1 MDDKQQRDFVQLSLD
16 RLGKLKQV
24 RGPWESLWQDCT
36 DYVNPQRGDFN
47 ITRSQGDRT
56 RYDRVYD
63 STAPLANEQ
72 LAAGLHGYLTAP
84 SETWFG
90 LSIERTDSSEES
102 VIKWLQTVVDIMFK
116 EVFHSPN
123 SNFGTMIHELYLDL
137 GSYGTGVMYVED
149 RPGKPISFRT
159 FHLAECFIAENAEGV
174 VDTLYR
180 QYKMTGR
187 QILQLYGNAKVL
199 PDKFKE
205 IVYKE
210 PHKEYTIIHV
220 VEPRDTFNPQSK
232 LSKDMP
238 WLSGYV
244 LEEEKLIL
252 EMGGFNEFPFMSP
265 RWTKTAGEVY
275 GRSPA
280 MTAMPDIK
288 MINEMS
294 KTVIKAA
301 QKATDPPLMVPDDG
315 FMLPL
320 RTIPGGLNYYRSGT
334 QDTVKPL
341 VEGVRPDI
349 GLDFIESRRQHV
361 LKTFHVDWMQMRE
374 GPSMTATEV
383 LQRQEERMRLMG
395 PMVGRLQFELLGP
408 MIDRVFA
415 IMMRRK
421 MLPPPPQSVQGR
433 GMRIDYVSPV
443 ARAQKT
449 QQLFSFTRLLES
461 IVPLANIKPE
471 IFDNLN
477 GDGTL
482 RWAHKLLDAPM
493 ETLYSADEVAKTRQA
508 KAQQAQDAADVV
520 KGRELASTAKDA
532 ATAAATMPEGQTPA
546 PNPGVDQPMQGQMP
560 MGPAV

>member
-1 MDDKQQRDFVQLSLD
+1 
-16 RLGKLKQV
+16 
-24 RGPWESLWQDCT
+24 
-36 DYVNPQRGDFN
+36 
-47 ITRSQGDRT
+47 
-56 RYDRVYD
+56 
-63 STAPLANEQ
+63 
-72 LAAGLHGYLTAP
+72 
-84 SETWFG
+84 
-90 LSIERTDSSEES
+90 
-102 VIKWLQTVVDIMFK
+102 
-116 EVFHSPN
+116 
-123 SNFGTMIHELYLDL
+123 
-137 GSYGTGVMYVED
+137 
-149 RPGKPISFRT
+149 
-159 FHLAECFIAENAEGV
+159 
-174 VDTLYR
+174 
-180 QYKMTGR
+180 
-187 QILQLYGNAKVL
+187 
-199 PDKFKE
+199 
-205 IVYKE
+205 
-210 PHKEYTIIHV
+210 
-220 VEPRDTFNPQSK
+220 
-232 LSKDMP
+232 
-238 WLSGYV
+238 
-244 LEEEKLIL
+244 
-252 EMGGFNEFPFMSP
+252 
-265 RWTKTAGEVY
+265 
-275 GRSPA
+275 

-546 PNPGVDQPMQGQMP
+546 PNPGVDQPMPGQMP